1 MRRSH
6 ALILLLAALLAAA
19 LWFFTASGQSEPVDA
34 ESEPAA
40 EIVAPAAAL
49 LDEDSSAATRELAR
63 TAAPAPA
70 ASTEAAASPGSILTV
85 RVLHATDG
93 KPAAGAE
100 VLLMQDVTVRALSPA
115 DKLAYRDSNYD
126 EQLDRWGTVF
136 ACDAGGI
143 AKIPMPSSGWFKAG
157 ARLGRLWG
165 SRTVREQEREGLVEI
180 EIALHPAIHVSVLV
194 VDETRNPV
202 SGIPVAYR
210 PVNREGRG
218 NDSETAVTGPDGIA
232 SLRHLQEEYLRNK
245 DWADQHLVDLVLP
258 FDPPVQAAF
267 DPLAP
272 PADPILLVMPGTG
285 TVEVEVY
292 NLAGEPAEGLRVAL
306 QKKMSEADRKGY
318 IAGEGMVHQSWLG
331 LQWQPV
337 KNGVARF
344 EGVGLGLTLEYG
356 ADFERSRLMESGF
369 GAGPQRPGETVRF
382 VLRQTASAPVITGRL
397 MTAEGSPV
405 AGFDFLPNV
414 YVPGVHHP
422 VARQRVTTDAE
433 GRFRFPIDLDPADAR
448 PKILM
453 ASLEEP
459 GKVLLLIADFPAPI
473 ATGVHDL
480 GDLVL
485 GGALLVSGVVLTP
498 DGEPASAAYGA
509 VEPAKYRQSGTP
521 GSQPFDDLRWEAG
534 ADGRFEIR
542 GNLPDQTYQL
552 RGWVSAQKDWRLPD
566 LKFERGAQDLTLR
579 FQRPPGVRGRVL
591 VDEGVDLQKILVM
604 LWSEH
609 GGQGTSPSAEDG
621 TFTILVKE
629 PGQYDCKLNFGMG
642 GSLLWSR
649 NGLDLADGGSHD
661 FGDID
666 LRGLPQTRIT
676 LIGTDGSS
684 VPAAVLG
691 IRDASGK
698 ATASPRMQ
706 EFPITLLHTGEKAT
720 AVLDAPGYARVE
732 VPLTG
737 GEQSVRLQPG
747 FPVSITL
754 NGLPP
759 IPEGASWR
767 LILIE
772 AGPDGSE
779 HPSQVSHPLPTGTSR
794 ADLTL
799 PAAGAWRLLMGYRRA
814 EGGGSSGTG
823 GAFGENDAVV
833 ELRNTTARQEFSFD
847 VDTAALARIID

>member
-6 ALILLLAALLAAA
+6 ALILLLTALVAAA
-19 LWFFTASGQSEPVDA
+19 LWFFTEPGKSEPVEA

-40 EIVAPAAAL
+40 ESVAPAAARM
-49 LDEDSSAATRELAR
+49 DGDVPANAGELAR
-63 TAAPAPA
+63 TDAPAP
-70 ASTEAAASPGSILTV
+70 TASPETAAEEDRILTV
-85 RVLHATDG
+85 RVIFAADG

-115 DKLAYRDSNYD
+115 DKLAYRDANFD
-126 EQLDRWGTVF
+126 DQLDRWGTVF
-136 ACDAGGI
+136 ACDAGGV
-143 AKIPMPSSGWFKAG
+143 AKIPVPASGWFKAG
-157 ARLGRLWG
+157 ARLGPLWG
-165 SRTVREQEREGLVEI
+165 SCTVGEKEREGLVEI
-180 EIALHPAIHVSVLV
+180 EIALQPAIHVRVLV
-194 VDETRNPV
+194 VDETRKPV
-202 SGIPVAYR
+202 AGIPVAYR

-232 SLRHLQEEYLRNK
+232 SLRHLQGEYLRMK
-245 DWADQHLVDLVLP
+245 DWADQHLVALTLP
-258 FDPPVQAAF
+258 CDPPVQTAF

-272 PADPILLVMPGTG
+272 PTEPIVLVLPGTG
-285 TVEVEVY
+285 AVEVEVY
-292 NLAGEPAEGLRVAL
+292 TLTGEPAEGLQVAL
-306 QKKMSEADRKGY
+306 QRKMSDEDRKRHIVGK
-318 IAGEGMVHQSWLG
+318 GMEPQNWLG
-331 LQWQPV
+331 LQRQPV

-356 ADFERSRLMESGF
+356 ADFDRSRFIESGF
-369 GAGPQRPGETVRF
+369 GPGPQKPGETVRF

-397 MTAEGSPV
+397 ITADGQPV
-405 AGFDFLPNV
+405 AAFDFMPNV

-422 VARQRVTTDAE
+422 VARQRLNTDAE
-433 GRFRFPIDLDPADAR
+433 GRFRFPIDLDLADAR

-453 ASLEEP
+453 ASQEEP
-459 GKVLLLIADFPAPI
+459 GKVLLLISDFPAPL
-473 ATGVHDL
+473 AAGVNDL

-485 GGALLVSGVVLTP
+485 GGPLLVSGVVLTP
-498 DGEPASAAYGA
+498 EGEPASAAYGS
-509 VEPAKYRQSGTP
+509 VEPAKFHLSGTP
-521 GSQPFDDLRWEAG
+521 GSQPFDDIRWTAG

-552 RGWVSAQKDWRLPD
+552 RGWVSTQKDWRLPD

-579 FQRPPGVRGRVL
+579 FLRPPGVRGRVL
-591 VDEGVDLQKILVM
+591 VDEGVDLQEILVM
-604 LWSEH
+604 LWSER
-609 GGQGTSPSAEDG
+609 GGRGTSPSDEDG
-621 TFTILVKE
+621 TFTLLVQE
-629 PGQYDCKLNFGMG
+629 PGKYDFKLNFRMG

-649 NGLDLADGGSHD
+649 LGLELAEGGSHD

-676 LIGTDGSS
+676 LIGADGAS

-691 IRDASGK
+691 IRDALGK

-706 EFPITLLHTGEKAT
+706 ELPVALLHTGERAT

-737 GEQSVRLQPG
+737 GEQSVRLRPG

-754 NGLPP
+754 NGLPAL
-759 IPEGASWR
+759 PEGANWS

-779 HPSQVSHPLPTGTSR
+779 HPSQVNHPIPAGASR

-799 PAAGAWRLLMGYRRA
+799 PAPGPWRLLMGYRRA
-814 EGGGSSGTG
+814 AGGGSSGSG
-823 GAFGENDAVV
+823 GAFGENDAVI
-833 ELRNTTARQEFSFD
+833 ELRDATARQEFSFD
-847 VDTAALARIID
+847 VDTAALTRMID

>member
-6 ALILLLAALLAAA
+6 ALILLLAALLAVA
-19 LWFFTASGQSEPVDA
+19 LWFFTESRKFEPGEADSEPTA
-34 ESEPAA
+34 ESS
-40 EIVAPAAAL
+40 APAAGL
-49 LDEDSSAATRELAR
+49 LDAAALADSGTLAR
-63 TAAPAPA
+63 ADAPAPA
-70 ASTEAAASPGSILTV
+70 GAAEAAAPGSILTV
-85 RVLHATDG
+85 RVLHAQDE
-93 KPAAGAE
+93 KLAAGAE
-100 VLLMQDVTVRALSPA
+100 VLLMQDQILRALSPA
-115 DKLAYRDSNYD
+115 DKLAYRDANFD

-136 ACDAGGI
+136 ACDAGGV
-143 AKIPMPSSGWFKAG
+143 AKIPMPESGWFKAG
-157 ARLGRLWG
+157 ARLGSLWG
-165 SRTVREQEREGLVEI
+165 SRTVREEEREGLAEI
-180 EIALHPAIHVSVLV
+180 EIVLQPAIHVSVLV
-194 VDETRNPV
+194 VDETRTPV
-202 SGIPVAYR
+202 AGIPVAYR

-245 DWADQHLVDLVLP
+245 DWADQHLVALTLP
-258 FDPPVQAAF
+258 CDPPVQTAF

-272 PADPILLVMPGTG
+272 PADPIVLVMPATG
-285 TVEVEVY
+285 IVEVEVST
-292 NLAGEPAEGLRVAL
+292 LDGEPAEGLQVAL
-306 QKKMSEADRKGY
+306 QRKMSDEDRKRH
-318 IAGEGMVHQSWLG
+318 IADKGMVPQDWLG
-331 LQWQPV
+331 RQRQPA
-337 KNGVARF
+337 KNGLARF
-344 EGVGLGLTLEYG
+344 EGIGLGLTLEYG
-356 ADFERSRLMESGF
+356 ADFDRSGFIESGF
-369 GAGPQRPGETVRF
+369 GLGPQKPGETVRF
-382 VLRQTASAPVITGRL
+382 VLRQTATAPVITGRL
-397 MTAEGSPV
+397 ITAEGKPV
-405 AGFDFLPNV
+405 AAFDFMPNV
-414 YVPGVHHP
+414 HVPGVHHP

-433 GRFRFPIDLDPADAR
+433 GRFRFPIDIDLADAQ

-453 ASLEEP
+453 ASQEEP
-459 GKVLLLIADFPAPI
+459 GKVLLLIADFPAPL
-473 ATGVHDL
+473 AAGVNDL

-485 GGALLVSGVVLTP
+485 GGPLLVSGVVLTP
-498 DGEPASAAYGA
+498 DGEPASTAYGA
-509 VEPAKYRQSGTP
+509 VEPAKFRPSGTP

-552 RGWVSAQKDWRLPD
+552 RGWVSTQKDWRLPD
-566 LKFERGAQDLTLR
+566 LKFERGAQDLTIR

-629 PGQYDCKLNFGMG
+629 PGRYDCKLNFGMG

-649 NGLDLADGGSHD
+649 NGLDLAEGGSHD
-661 FGDID
+661 FGEID

-676 LIGTDGSS
+676 LIGSDGSS
-684 VPAAVLG
+684 VPAAMLG
-691 IRDASGK
+691 VRDALGK

-706 EFPITLLHTGEKAT
+706 EFPITLLHTGERAT

-737 GEQSVRLQPG
+737 GEQSVRLRPG

-772 AGPDGSE
+772 AGPDGGE
-779 HPSQVSHPLPTGTSR
+779 NTSQVSHPLPAGTSR

-814 EGGGSSGTG
+814 DGGGSSGTG
-823 GAFGENDAVV
+823 GAFGENDAFV

-847 VDTAALARIID
+847 VDTAALVRIID